1 MIRRLL
7 SFALVALFVISG
19 IVTGYK
25 LMQYRSADKENQE
38 ARENIVAE
46 PPQSSRPEPEIPG
59 PQPEADSL
67 ADDPLAD
74 DPYAAALRDIDFPAL
89 QETNEEVIGWILI
102 PDTQI
107 NYPLLQTT
115 DNEYYLTHTWKKQY
129 NAGGSVFM
137 EQFCAGD
144 MSDFNTIIYGHR
156 MIDLSMFGSLKY
168 YKDDSYRQE
177 HPAVYIATPERIF
190 RYEVFAAHEPGI
202 TELTYRLGIT
212 DDKMKQAFLD
222 FTLSRTVIDT
232 GIVPTTEDR
241 ILTLSTCT
249 GHGHDTRWVV
259 QARLTHEAAMEAEQ
273 GTPS

>member
-59 PQPEADSL
+59 PQPEADS
-67 ADDPLAD
+67 LAD

-212 DDKMKQAFLD
+212 DDEMKQAFLD

-232 GIVPTTEDR
+232 GIVPTTGDR